1 MLSYVSTYHLYHL
14 VQFFDVIVFYLKKER
29 KRKGKAK
36 KRKKK
41 HTHPINLPKDSKIYP
56 QHTTI
61 YTEQDKFGYFKEPR
75 GTIPHKTARG
85 KQFKVDRKHRQGR
98 GNRVQ
103 FIERIYNKPSSL
115 KATIGEKRVRPGE
128 ETGSQK

>member
-1 MLSYVSTYHLYHL
+1 MTNQSPRATLSLYDRF
-14 VQFFDVIVFYLKKER
+14 VRKKRRKRKRKER
-29 KRKGKAK
+29 KE

-115 KATIGEKRVRPGE
+115 KATIGEKRVRLGE